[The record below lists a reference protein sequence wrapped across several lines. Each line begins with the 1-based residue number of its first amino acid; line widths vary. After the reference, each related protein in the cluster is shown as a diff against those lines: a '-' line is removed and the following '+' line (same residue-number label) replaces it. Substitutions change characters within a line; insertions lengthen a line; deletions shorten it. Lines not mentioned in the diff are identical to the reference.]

1 MIQRVQSIYL
11 LLASGSFFGTFLTPF
26 ASSEVAVPATVLA
39 DQEFSTTD
47 SVGMVVLF
55 ALAGL
60 AAAGA
65 IFLYANRK
73 LQIQISWAAM
83 AAGLIAYAVGV
94 LAFMQDGEAIGNVQV
109 DGSVGGIFPL
119 VGAIMSILA
128 VRHIR
133 KDEKLVR
140 SADRLR

>member
-1 MIQRVQSIYL
+1 MLQRVQSIYL

-39 DQEFSTTD
+39 DQEFSAVD
-47 SVGMVVLF
+47 SIGMIVLF

-60 AAAGA
+60 AAVAA

-83 AAGLIAYAVGV
+83 SAGLLAYGAGV
-94 LAFMQDGEAIGNVQV
+94 LAFMQDGDAIGNVAV
-109 DGSVGGIFPL
+109 DGSVGALFPL
-119 VGAIMSILA
+119 LGAIMSVLA